1 VVKGQGPEGGGV
13 FGTLGQRTSIQIDVV
28 GGAQDEDALA
38 RLQKVN
44 KKFHPGGGPC
54 IDMPVVLIPLYAQ
67 AAAGPE

>member
-1 VVKGQGPEGGGV
+1 M
-13 FGTLGQRTSIQIDVV
+13 